1 MSSRAG
7 SIASA
12 GAAWLSLSRAAAAGE
27 VQGARRAVTRA
38 GGARQ
43 QAEAAVMV
51 TAGDCAAGK
60 REGPGG
66 GLQSCALQR
75 PLLFGGRCACIL
87 SLQAARS
94 SRELKSPFPVCSA
107 AFFLLQ
113 ISAEGPRWAKHGE
126 PRLDSRFP
134 LLQRISSVPGK
145 I

>member
-1 MSSRAG
+1 MSSQAG

-51 TAGDCAAGK
+51 TAGDCAGK

-113 ISAEGPRWAKHGE
+113 ISAEGPWWAKHGE
-126 PRLDSRFP
+126 PRLDPRFP
-134 LLQRISSVPGK
+134 LLQRISSVPQK